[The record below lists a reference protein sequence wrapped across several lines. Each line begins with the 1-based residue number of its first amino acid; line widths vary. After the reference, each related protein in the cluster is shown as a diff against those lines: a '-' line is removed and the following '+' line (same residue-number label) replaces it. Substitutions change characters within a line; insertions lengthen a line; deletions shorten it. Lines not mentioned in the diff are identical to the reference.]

1 MLIKLLLIALL
12 LFIIFNLFRALYL
25 MLRHDPSQVSMSK
38 FLGRR
43 VFFSVL
49 LILLVILALALGWI
63 SPHQRP
69 Y

>member
-12 LFIIFNLFRALYL
+12 LFIVFNLFRALWL
-25 MLRHDPSQVSMSK
+25 MLKNDPDKVSMSK

-43 VFFSVL
+43 VFVSVIVL
-49 LILLVILALALGWI
+49 LFIVLAWSMGWI
-63 SPHQRP
+63 SPQQRP

>member
-25 MLRHDPSQVSMSK
+25 MLRNDPSQVSMSK

-43 VFFSVL
+43 VFFSAL
-49 LILLVILALALGWI
+49 LILLVILAMALGWI
-63 SPHQRP
+63 SQHQRP

>member
-25 MLRHDPSQVSMSK
+25 MLRNDPTQVSMSK
-38 FLGRR
+38 LLGRR
-43 VFFSVL
+43 VFFSAVV
-49 LILLVILALALGWI
+49 ILLVILALALGWI

>member
-25 MLRHDPSQVSMSK
+25 MLRNDPSQVSMSK

-43 VFFSVL
+43 VFFSAL
-49 LILLVILALALGWI
+49 LILLVILAMALGWI

>member
-1 MLIKLLLIALL
+1 MLIKLLIIALL

-25 MLRHDPSQVSMSK
+25 MLKNDPEKVSMSK

-49 LILLVILALALGWI
+49 VLVVVIVAMLTGLIT
-63 SPHQRP
+63 PHDRP

>member
-25 MLRHDPSQVSMSK
+25 MLRNDPSQVSMSK

>member
-25 MLRHDPSQVSMSK
+25 MLKNDPEKVSMSK

-43 VFFSVL
+43 VFFSALVMVL
-49 LILLVILALALGWI
+49 IIIAMMAGWI
-63 SPHQRP
+63 TPHGRP

>member
-25 MLRHDPSQVSMSK
+25 MLRNDPSQVSMSK

-43 VFFSVL
+43 VFFSATADPVGHSGDGAGL
-49 LILLVILALALGWI
+49 D

>member
-25 MLRHDPSQVSMSK
+25 MLRNDPTQVSMSK

-43 VFFSVL
+43 VFFSAVV
-49 LILLVILALALGWI
+49 ILLVILALALGWI

>member
-1 MLIKLLLIALL
+1 MLIKLLIIALL

-25 MLRHDPSQVSMSK
+25 MLKNDPEKVSMSK

-49 LILLVILALALGWI
+49 VLLLVIFAMLSGLI
-63 SPHQRP
+63 TPHSRP

>member
-25 MLRHDPSQVSMSK
+25 MLKNDPEKVSMSK

-43 VFFSVL
+43 VFFSALVL
-49 LILLVILALALGWI
+49 LLVILAMMMGWI
-63 SPHQRP
+63 TPHGRP

>member
-1 MLIKLLLIALL
+1 MLIKFLLIALL

-25 MLRHDPSQVSMSK
+25 MLRNDPSQVSMSK

-43 VFFSVL
+43 VFFSAVV
-49 LILLVILALALGWI
+49 IMLVILALALGWI

>member
-25 MLRHDPSQVSMSK
+25 MLRNDPTQVSMSK

-43 VFFSVL
+43 VFFSAL
-49 LILLVILALALGWI
+49 LILLVILAMALGWI

>member
-1 MLIKLLLIALL
+1 MLIKLLIIALL

-25 MLRHDPSQVSMSK
+25 MLKNDPEKVSMSK

-43 VFFSVL
+43 VFFSVVVL
-49 LILLVILALALGWI
+49 LLVIFAMLSGLI
-63 SPHQRP
+63 TPHGRP

>member
-1 MLIKLLLIALL
+1 MLIKLLIIALL

-25 MLRHDPSQVSMSK
+25 MLRNDPEKVSMSK

-49 LILLVILALALGWI
+49 VLLLVIVAMLTGLIA
-63 SPHQRP
+63 PHSRP

>member
-25 MLRHDPSQVSMSK
+25 MLKNDPEQVSMSK

-43 VFFSVL
+43 VLFSVL
-49 LILLVILALALGWI
+49 VMLLIILAMSFGWI
-63 SPHQRP
+63 TPHQRP

>member
-25 MLRHDPSQVSMSK
+25 MLRNDPTQVSMSK

-43 VFFSVL
+43 VFFSALV
-49 LILLVILALALGWI
+49 ILLVILALSLGWI

>member
-25 MLRHDPSQVSMSK
+25 MLRNDPSQVSMSK

-43 VFFSVL
+43 VFFSAL
-49 LILLVILALALGWI
+49 LILLVILAMALGWI
-63 SPHQRP
+63 NPHQRP